1 MSLDI
6 ETVVISAIATQK
18 QLNTASIKRESRLQD
33 LGVSSLD
40 AITIVY
46 EVEEAFDVEIPNAE
60 LEKLETVG
68 DIVDG
73 IGSLLADK

>member
-18 QLNTASIKRESRLQD
+18 QLDTASIKRESRLQD

>member
-6 ETVVISAIATQK
+6 EAVVVSAIATQK
-18 QLNTASIKRESRLQD
+18 QLDTASIKRESRLQD

-73 IGSLLADK
+73 IGNLLADK

>member
-73 IGSLLADK
+73 ISSLLADK

>member
-1 MSLDI
+1 MDI

-18 QLNTASIKRESRLQD
+18 QLDTANIKRESRLQD

-73 IGSLLADK
+73 IGSLLAGK

>member
-73 IGSLLADK
+73 VGSLLAGK

>member
-18 QLNTASIKRESRLQD
+18 QLDTASIKRESCLQD

-46 EVEEAFDVEIPNAE
+46 EVEEAFDVEISNAE

-73 IGSLLADK
+73 IGSLLAGK